1 MTRPSYGK
9 LDRERSK
16 RAKAEAK
23 RERRRAGAGTNATGA
38 DHDDSDAPAD
48 ASPTADVLRML
59 DDLHRQHGDGEITD
73 DDFQLAKAD
82 LLARLV
88 VD

>member
-16 RAKAEAK
+16 KAKAEAK
-23 RERRRAGAGTNATGA
+23 RERRRAGAETKEAGV
-38 DHDDSDAPAD
+38 DRDDSDAPAD

-59 DDLHRQHGDGEITD
+59 DELHRQHGDGEITD
-73 DDFQLAKAD
+73 EDFQLAKAD